1 MTTNTKRDEVQVTA
15 KDKRLAQKLEKDLQ
29 KLAWK
34 YEKEGQD
41 LMQFEIVL
49 LNSALSLTFQIYKP
63 EALAHI
69 HGLISTFL
77 EDKESV

>member
-1 MTTNTKRDEVQVTA
+1 MKANTREDSTQVTA
-15 KDKRLAQKLEKDLQ
+15 KDRRLATKLEKDLQ
-29 KLAWK
+29 ELACK

-41 LMQFEIVL
+41 LMQFELIL
-49 LNSALSLTFQIYKP
+49 LNSALSLTFQIYKRD
-63 EALAHI
+63 ALAHI